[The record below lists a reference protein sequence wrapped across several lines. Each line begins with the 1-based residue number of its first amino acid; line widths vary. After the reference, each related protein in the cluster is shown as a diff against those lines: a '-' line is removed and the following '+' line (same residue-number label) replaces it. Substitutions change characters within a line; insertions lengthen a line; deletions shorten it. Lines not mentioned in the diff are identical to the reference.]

1 MYTNIPT
8 LNLMHDFSLYF
19 MKVYGQKYHLF
30 KANLLGNFFYTTLP
44 PKSLKWHR
52 RIKKINNNKP
62 RVYQLYGGK
71 RIWYLWQFFKKG
83 IVSRCIEMNN
93 IFAPDISP
101 VKLQTYDK
109 RLFKFQVEN
118 EYAWFL
124 HNKLLK
130 SDNC

>member
-1 MYTNIPT
+1 MIPLT
-8 LNLMHDFSLYF
+8 E
-19 MKVYGQKYHLF
+19 
-30 KANLLGNFFYTTLP
+30 
-44 PKSLKWHR
+44 
-52 RIKKINNNKP
+52 
-62 RVYQLYGGK
+62 
-71 RIWYLWQFFKKG
+71 FFKKG

-109 RLFKFQVEN
+109 RLFKFQVE
-118 EYAWFL
+118 YAWFL

>member
-1 MYTNIPT
+1 MIPLT
-8 LNLMHDFSLYF
+8 E
-19 MKVYGQKYHLF
+19 
-30 KANLLGNFFYTTLP
+30 
-44 PKSLKWHR
+44 
-52 RIKKINNNKP
+52 
-62 RVYQLYGGK
+62 
-71 RIWYLWQFFKKG
+71 FFKKG

-118 EYAWFL
+118 EYAYAWFL

>member
-1 MYTNIPT
+1 MIPLT
-8 LNLMHDFSLYF
+8 E
-19 MKVYGQKYHLF
+19 
-30 KANLLGNFFYTTLP
+30 
-44 PKSLKWHR
+44 
-52 RIKKINNNKP
+52 
-62 RVYQLYGGK
+62 
-71 RIWYLWQFFKKG
+71 FFKKG
-83 IVSRCIEMNN
+83 IVSRCIEMND

-109 RLFKFQVEN
+109 RLFKFQVDN